1 LLISLNQPRPKPAPL
16 LVSASGIIVTDQNEL
31 IRPEGVPVMKAKK
44 SLRFVVHEHRAS
56 RLHYDFRLEIGG
68 VLKSW
73 AVPKGPSMNPADK
86 RLAVMVPDHVLEYFD
101 FEGIIPE
108 GEHGAGPVVIWDTGE
123 FSLLDS
129 DDPEESLVRGRLSFT
144 LQGKKLRGAFALA
157 RMKGLP
163 KGTGKEWL
171 LMKKN
176 DEFVDPGFTVKT
188 ELTPGKIETLRKRMP
203 PCKTE

>member
-1 LLISLNQPRPKPAPL
+1 M
-16 LVSASGIIVTDQNEL
+16 
-31 IRPEGVPVMKAKK
+31 RPEGVSVLTAKK
-44 SLRFVVHEHRAS
+44 SLRFVVQEHQAS

-86 RLAVMVPDHVLEYFD
+86 RLAVMVPDHALEYFD

-123 FSLLDS
+123 FSPPDT
-129 DDPEESLVRGRLSFT
+129 DDPEEGLASGRLSFT
-144 LQGKKLRGAFALA
+144 LLGKKLRGAFAIA

-176 DEFVDPGFTVKT
+176 DEYADPGFTVKT
-188 ELTPGKIETLRKRMP
+188 ELTPDKIKTLRKRMP

>member
-1 LLISLNQPRPKPAPL
+1 MH
-16 LVSASGIIVTDQNEL
+16 
-31 IRPEGVPVMKAKK
+31 PEGVSVMTAKK
-44 SLRFVVHEHRAS
+44 PLRFVVHEHRAS

-108 GEHGAGPVVIWDTGE
+108 GERGAGPVVIWDTGE
-123 FSLLDS
+123 FSLLDTG
-129 DDPEESLVRGRLSFT
+129 DPEEGLVLGRLSFT
-144 LQGKKLRGAFALA
+144 LLGEKLRGAFAIA

-176 DEFVDPGFTVKT
+176 DEYADPGFTVKT
-188 ELTPGKIETLRKRMP
+188 ALTPDKIKTLQKRMP

>member
-1 LLISLNQPRPKPAPL
+1 MTSKKP
-16 LVSASGIIVTDQNEL
+16 
-31 IRPEGVPVMKAKK
+31 
-44 SLRFVVHEHRAS
+44 LRFVVHEHRAS

-86 RLAVMVPDHVLEYFD
+86 RLAVMVPDHALEYFD

-123 FSLLDS
+123 FDPLDT
-129 DDPEESLVRGRLSFT
+129 DDPEEGLALGRLSFE
-144 LQGKKLRGAFALA
+144 LRGKRLKGAFAIA

-171 LMKKN
+171 LMKKK
-176 DEFVDPGFTVKT
+176 DEYADPGFTLETK
-188 ELTPGKIETLRKRMP
+188 LTPGKIKALQKRMP